1 MLRAYLYLSVF
12 IPVTALFAVSASIF
26 TLFDSS
32 GGAYAFHARLWARFG
47 LALNN
52 TPAELRGAEHLPDG
66 PFILMSNHQSNFDI
80 LSLIALIP
88 RRVYW
93 IAKKELFDIPIF
105 GPSMRRG
112 GYIPLD
118 RSDGRKALKSMEN
131 AAAII
136 RQGSSVVMFPEGTR
150 SRDGQLLPFK
160 RGGFMLAEH
169 GGGAVNG
176 IDDARRGARMHRRTV
191 CDAKTCD
198 CEGGEESA
206 PPRTRTQPLVRRP
219 DCLRHSGLPQGC
231 GTTSAT
237 PSTNRRTLPPRGIA
251 PKESRP

>member
-1 MLRAYLYLSVF
+1 MLRAYLYLLVF

-32 GGAYAFHARLWARFG
+32 GRNYAFHARWWARIG

-52 TPAELRGAEHLPDG
+52 TSVELRGAEYLPGG

-80 LSLIALIP
+80 LSLIATIP
-88 RRVYW
+88 RRIYW

-105 GPSMRRG
+105 GYSMRRG

-131 AAAII
+131 AASII

-150 SRDGQLLPFK
+150 TCDGQLLPFK
-160 RGGFMLAEH
+160 RGGFMLAVRAGVPVIPVTINGSGRVNP
-169 GGGAVNG
+169 GGLLRLYSGKITLTLHPRITIPDGMKKSAAEEWLMERVQGA
-176 IDDARRGARMHRRTV
+176 IA
-191 CDAKTCD
+191 
-198 CEGGEESA
+198 
-206 PPRTRTQPLVRRP
+206 
-219 DCLRHSGLPQGC
+219 SGLE
-231 GTTSAT
+231 
-237 PSTNRRTLPPRGIA
+237 I
-251 PKESRP
+251 

>member
-1 MLRAYLYLSVF
+1 MLRAYIYLSVF
-12 IPVTALFAVSASIF
+12 IPLTALFAVSASIF

-32 GGAYAFHARLWARFG
+32 GRSYAAHARLWARIA

-52 TPAELRGAEHLPDG
+52 TPVELRGTEHLPDG

-93 IAKKELFDIPIF
+93 IAKKELFDIPVF
-105 GPSMRRG
+105 GPSMLRG

-150 SRDGQLLPFK
+150 SRDGRLLPFK
-160 RGGFMLAEH
+160 RGGFMLAVRAGVPVIPVTINGSGRVNP
-169 GGGAVNG
+169 GGLIRLYSGKITLTLHPR
-176 IDDARRGARMHRRTV
+176 IDLPDGMKKSAA
-191 CDAKTCD
+191 
-198 CEGGEESA
+198 EEWLME
-206 PPRTRTQPLVRRP
+206 RVRVAIA
-219 DCLRHSGLPQGC
+219 SGL
-231 GTTSAT
+231 
-237 PSTNRRTLPPRGIA
+237 
-251 PKESRP
+251 EV

>member
-12 IPVTALFAVSASIF
+12 IPLTALFALSASIF

-32 GGAYAFHARLWARFG
+32 GRSYAFHARLWAKLA

-52 TPAELRGAEHLPDG
+52 TPVELRGVENLPDG

-80 LSLIALIP
+80 LSLIATIP
-88 RRVYW
+88 RRIYW
-93 IAKKELFDIPIF
+93 IAKKELFDIPVF

-131 AAAII
+131 AADII

-160 RGGFMLAEH
+160 RGGFMLAVRAGVPVIPVTINGSGRVNP
-169 GGGAVNG
+169 GGLIRLYSGRITLTLHPR
-176 IDDARRGARMHRRTV
+176 IDVPDGMKKSAA
-191 CDAKTCD
+191 
-198 CEGGEESA
+198 EEW
-206 PPRTRTQPLVRRP
+206 LMEKVREAIT
-219 DCLRHSGLPQGC
+219 SGL
-231 GTTSAT
+231 
-237 PSTNRRTLPPRGIA
+237 
-251 PKESRP
+251 EV